1 MTGTV
6 RIDGADYDLASL
18 SAEAQAQLAM
28 IKFADAQIAELTNM
42 QALLTRAKKSY
53 IDGLEREIIKA
64 RTGVDFSSLL
74 SD

>member
-1 MTGTV
+1 MTRKV
-6 RIDGADYDLASL
+6 RIDGSEIDPDSL
-18 SAEAQAQLAM
+18 STKAKEQLEL
-28 IKFADAQIAELTNM
+28 IKFTDVQIAELTNM

-74 SD
+74 KD

>member
-6 RIDGADYDLASL
+6 RIDSADYDLASL
-18 SAEAQAQLAM
+18 SAEARAQLDS

>member
-6 RIDGADYDLASL
+6 RVDGADYDLASL
-18 SAEAQAQLAM
+18 SAEARAQLDS
-28 IKFADAQIAELTNM
+28 IKFADGQIAELTNM

-53 IDGLEREIIKA
+53 LDGLEREIIKA

>member
-1 MTGTV
+1 MTGKV
-6 RIDGADYDLASL
+6 RIDGEDHDLSSL
-18 SAEAQAQLAM
+18 TEEAKAQLAM
-28 IKFADAQIAELTNM
+28 IQFGDAQIAELTNM

>member
-1 MTGTV
+1 MTGKV
-6 RIDGADYDLASL
+6 RIDGEDYDLSSL
-18 SAEAQAQLAM
+18 TEEARSQLDS
-28 IKFADAQIAELTNM
+28 IKFADAQIAELKNM

>member
-1 MTGTV
+1 MTGKL
-6 RIDGADYDLASL
+6 RLDNAEYDIAAL
-18 SAEAQAQLAM
+18 SDQARAQLAM
-28 IKFADAQIAELTNM
+28 VQFADSRIAELTNM

-64 RTGVDFSSLL
+64 RSGIDFSTLL

>member
-6 RIDGADYDLASL
+6 RIDGEDYDLSSL
-18 SAEAQAQLAM
+18 TEEAKAQLDS
-28 IKFADAQIAELTNM
+28 IKFADAQIAELKNM

>member
-1 MTGTV
+1 MISTV
-6 RIDGADYDLASL
+6 RIDGEDYDLSSL
-18 SAEAQAQLAM
+18 TEEARAQLAM
-28 IKFADAQIAELTNM
+28 IQFGDAQIAELTNM

-64 RTGVDFSSLL
+64 RSGVDFSSLL

>member
-1 MTGTV
+1 MTGKV
-6 RIDGADYDLASL
+6 RIDGEDYDLACL
-18 SAEAQAQLAM
+18 SAEALSQFES

-42 QALLTRAKKSY
+42 QALLRRAKKSY

>member
-1 MTGTV
+1 MSGTV
-6 RIDGADYDLASL
+6 RFDGVDHDLASL

-28 IKFADAQIAELTNM
+28 IKFVDAQLAEFKKT
-42 QALLTRAKKSY
+42 QALLARAKKSY

-74 SD
+74 LD

>member
-1 MTGTV
+1 MTGKV
-6 RIDGADYDLASL
+6 RIYGEDYDLASL
-18 SAEAQAQLAM
+18 TEEAKAQLDS
-28 IKFADAQIAELTNM
+28 IKFADARIAELKNM
-42 QALLTRAKKSY
+42 QALLRRAKKSY

>member
-1 MTGTV
+1 MTRKV
-6 RIDGADYDLASL
+6 RIDGEDYDLASL
-18 SAEAQAQLAM
+18 SAEALSQFES

-42 QALLTRAKKSY
+42 QALLRRAKKSY

>member
-1 MTGTV
+1 MTRKV
-6 RIDGADYDLASL
+6 RIDGEEYDLSSL
-18 SAEAQAQLAM
+18 SVEARSQFELV
-28 IKFADAQIAELTNM
+28 KFADAQIAELTNM

-74 SD
+74 KD

>member
-1 MTGTV
+1 MTGKV
-6 RIDGADYDLASL
+6 RFDGKDHDLASL
-18 SAEAQAQLAM
+18 SAEARAQLAM

>member
-1 MTGTV
+1 MTGKV
-6 RIDGADYDLASL
+6 RIDGEDYDLASL
-18 SAEAQAQLAM
+18 SAEARSQLDS
-28 IKFADAQIAELTNM
+28 IKFADAQIAELKNM

-64 RTGVDFSSLL
+64 RSGVDFSSLL

>member
-1 MTGTV
+1 MTRKV
-6 RIDGADYDLASL
+6 RIDGEEYDLSSL
-18 SAEAQAQLAM
+18 SAEARSQFES

-42 QALLTRAKKSY
+42 QALLRRAKKSY

>member
-18 SAEAQAQLAM
+18 SAEARAQLDS
-28 IKFADAQIAELTNM
+28 IKFSDAQIAELTNM

-64 RTGVDFSSLL
+64 RSGVDFSSLL

>member
-1 MTGTV
+1 MTGKV
-6 RIDGADYDLASL
+6 RTDDEEYDLASL
-18 SAEAQAQLAM
+18 SAEARAQLES

>member
-1 MTGTV
+1 M
-6 RIDGADYDLASL
+6 ADYDLASL
-18 SAEAQAQLAM
+18 SAEARAQLDS

>member
-6 RIDGADYDLASL
+6 RVDGADYDLASL
-18 SAEAQAQLAM
+18 SAEARAQLDS
-28 IKFADAQIAELTNM
+28 IKFADGQIAELTNM

-53 IDGLEREIIKA
+53 LNGLEREIIKA

>member
-6 RIDGADYDLASL
+6 RIDSADYDLASL
-18 SAEAQAQLAM
+18 SAEARAQLDS
-28 IKFADAQIAELTNM
+28 IKFADGQIAELTNM

-53 IDGLEREIIKA
+53 LDGLEREIIKA

>member
-18 SAEAQAQLAM
+18 SAEARAQLDS

-53 IDGLEREIIKA
+53 LDGLEREIIKA

>member
-1 MTGTV
+1 MAQFSV
-6 RIDGADYDLASL
+6 KIIRLNGAVLD
-18 SAEAQAQLAM
+18 ENQH
-28 IKFADAQIAELTNM
+28 
-42 QALLTRAKKSY
+42 Y

>member
-1 MTGTV
+1 MTGTI
-6 RIDGADYDLASL
+6 RIDGEDHDLSSL
-18 SAEAQAQLAM
+18 TEEAKAQLAM
-28 IKFADAQIAELTNM
+28 IQFGDSRIAELKNM

>member
-1 MTGTV
+1 MNSTV
-6 RIDGADYDLASL
+6 RIDGEDYDLACL
-18 SAEAQAQLAM
+18 SAEALSQFES

-42 QALLTRAKKSY
+42 QALLRRAKKSY

>member
-1 MTGTV
+1 MTGKV
-6 RIDGADYDLASL
+6 RIDGEDYDLASL

-28 IKFADAQIAELTNM
+28 IQYTDARIGELTNM

>member
-1 MTGTV
+1 MTGKV
-6 RIDGADYDLASL
+6 RIDGEDYDLSSL
-18 SAEAQAQLAM
+18 TDAAKAQLAM
-28 IKFADAQIAELTNM
+28 LQFGDSRIAELTNM

-64 RTGVDFSSLL
+64 RTGVDFSTLL

>member
-6 RIDGADYDLASL
+6 RIDGEDHDLSSL
-18 SAEAQAQLAM
+18 TEEAKAQLAM
-28 IKFADAQIAELTNM
+28 IQFGDARIAELKNM

>member
-1 MTGTV
+1 MTQTV
-6 RIDGADYDLASL
+6 RIDGEERDPAVL
-18 SAEAQAQLAM
+18 SPEAQAQLSM
-28 IKFADAQIAELTNM
+28 VRFADARIAELTNM

-64 RTGVDFSSLL
+64 RSGIDVSTLL

>member
-1 MTGTV
+1 MTGKV
-6 RIDGADYDLASL
+6 RIDGEDYDLASL
-18 SAEAQAQLAM
+18 SSEAKSQLDS

>member
-6 RIDGADYDLASL
+6 RIGGEDHDLWSMTE
-18 SAEAQAQLAM
+18 EAKAQVA
-28 IKFADAQIAELTNM
+28 IIQFSDARITELKNM
-42 QALLTRAKKSY
+42 QALLARAKKSY

-64 RTGVDFSSLL
+64 RSGVDLSSLL

>member
-1 MTGTV
+1 MTGKV
-6 RIDGADYDLASL
+6 RIDGEDYDLASL
-18 SAEAQAQLAM
+18 SAEARSQLDS
-28 IKFADAQIAELTNM
+28 IKFADAQIAELKNM